1 MDWFEAVGAL
11 GSLAAAGVGA
21 RAAYQARSAAAEA
34 NAAARTLAEIERDRR
49 HAELC
54 PRLRVSCEPL
64 NPGGEHQKLRVALL
78 GPPGLDRLDMLTVTI
93 RDDHHRRGEGTFR
106 MGGPTREELKRQI
119 WGPYRFTP
127 GTGPDDA
134 RADSNGRVTPYEAVL
149 PVGEELPFQLEPTL
163 PPPWAQGTSSQGW
176 RRERGTIL
184 RIAFDARHTTH
195 GSWTLPVE
203 IDIGDGTER
212 VTIVTGNPT

>member
-1 MDWFEAVGAL
+1 MDWLEAVGAV

-21 RAAYQARSAAAEA
+21 WAAYQARSAAAEA

-54 PRLRVSCEPL
+54 PRLRVTCEPL
-64 NPGGEHQKLRVALL
+64 NPGGKYQQLRVALL
-78 GPPGLDRLDMLTVTI
+78 GPPGLDRLDRLTVTI
-93 RDDHHRRGEGTFR
+93 RNDHHRRGEGPLR
-106 MGGPTREELKRQI
+106 LGGPTPEDLKRQI
-119 WGPYRFTP
+119 WGPYRFPP

-163 PPPWAQGTSSQGW
+163 PPSWAQGTSPQNW
-176 RRERGTIL
+176 QRERGTIL
-184 RIAFDARHTTH
+184 RITFDAQHATH
-195 GSWTLPVE
+195 GSWTLPAE
-203 IDIGDGTER
+203 IDVGDGTKR
-212 VTIVTGNPT
+212 VVVLTDHME